1 MYWTQRLSQQFGE
14 AAAPHLLNAFEG
26 SADVLPGIQRLV
38 WLGNDN
44 HTVVAAGI
52 TVEQLQKAPGIP
64 FLPLS
69 GVQRI
74 GHFIEAAKS
83 GKQLAGQTPGEF
95 LAQKASEAE
104 QALRDA
110 QRGAQAATRNRPDAQ
125 ALATDLEAVTWVARF
140 YRDKLAAAVAK
151 ALFDAGIDREK
162 NRAAWLRELRASV
175 SDFRKLT
182 ELTERTYE
190 SLSDVP
196 AWHPTHVLPCP
207 YHWSHVLT
215 IFERESAQHEKVG
228 KRP

>member
-1 MYWTQRLSQQFGE
+1 M
-14 AAAPHLLNAFEG
+14 
-26 SADVLPGIQRLV
+26 
-38 WLGNDN
+38 
-44 HTVVAAGI
+44 
-52 TVEQLQKAPGIP
+52 
-64 FLPLS
+64 
-69 GVQRI
+69 
-74 GHFIEAAKS
+74 
-83 GKQLAGQTPGEF
+83 
-95 LAQKASEAE
+95 
-104 QALRDA
+104 RDA

-196 AWHPTHVLPCP
+196 AWNPTRALPCP
-207 YHWSHVLT
+207 YHWSHVLP
-215 IFERESAQHEKVG
+215 IYEKELPPNG
-228 KRP
+228 SR